1 MKANKCLVLFL
12 VTCLVLCMVFC
23 LGVAAHDDH
32 DHDHETE
39 TSEGLSTH
47 TIVSLC
53 IAGAAVFGVTV
64 FCIIKHEKVA
74 EAMRSYKRELK
85 NITWFSWNQ
94 VVRCTVF
101 VIIAILAVAV
111 AVGLLDILF
120 FNVQNLLTGK
130 GIEIFGK

>member
-53 IAGAAVFGVTV
+53 IAGAAVIGVTA